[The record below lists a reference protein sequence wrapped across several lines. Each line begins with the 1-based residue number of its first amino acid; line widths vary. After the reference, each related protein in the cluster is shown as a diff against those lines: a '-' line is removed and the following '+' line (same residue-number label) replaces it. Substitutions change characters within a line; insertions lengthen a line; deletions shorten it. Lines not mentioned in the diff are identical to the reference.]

1 MSREEL
7 KELGLTDEQI
17 DKVMASYGKS
27 VKEIKEKAD
36 KAESAE
42 AQIEDYKQQIKDR
55 DKQLTDLEGK
65 AKGNEDLEAEIK
77 RLKDDNE
84 TATTELQAKLD
95 KQIYDFALE
104 KALTKANV
112 RNPKA
117 IKALLNTETIKLDG
131 ETLLGLDD
139 QLKAVKESDPY
150 LFEEAPKDPDTP
162 KFVVPGNP
170 KGGKNGK
177 DDPFTAAANKFIK

>member
-27 VKEIKEKAD
+27 IKETKEKAD
-36 KAESAE
+36 KVESLE
-42 AQIEDYKQQIKDR
+42 GQIDDYKQQIKDR
-55 DKQLTDLEGK
+55 DKQLTDLESK
-65 AKGNEDLEAEIK
+65 AKGNEDLEAEIE
-77 RLKDDNE
+77 RLKGENE
-84 TATTELQAKLD
+84 TATAELQEKLQ
-95 KQIYDFALE
+95 KQTYDFALE
-104 KALTKANV
+104 KALTNASV

-150 LFEEAPKDPDTP
+150 LFEAEPKDPDSP
-162 KFVVPGNP
+162 KFVAPGNP
-170 KGGKNGK
+170 KGGGESE
-177 DDPFTAAANKFIK
+177 DDPFAAAVKKFTK

>member
-17 DKVMASYGKS
+17 DKVMANYGKS

-77 RLKDDNE
+77 KLKADNE

-139 QLKAVKESDPY
+139 QLEAVKKSDPY
-150 LFEEAPKDPDTP
+150 LFEAEPKDPDTP
-162 KFVVPGNP
+162 KFVAPGNP

>member
-17 DKVMASYGKS
+17 DKVMASHGKAI
-27 VKEIKEKAD
+27 KETKEKAD
-36 KAESAE
+36 KAESLE
-42 AQIEDYKQQIKDR
+42 GQIDDYKQQIKDR

-65 AKGNEDLEAEIK
+65 AKGNEDLEAEIE
-77 RLKDDNE
+77 RLKGENE
-84 TATTELQAKLD
+84 TATTELQEKLQ
-95 KQIYDFALE
+95 KQAYDFTLE
-104 KALTKANV
+104 KALTNANV

-150 LFEEAPKDPDTP
+150 LFEAEEKGPDSP
-162 KFVVPGNP
+162 KFVAPGNP
-170 KGGKNGK
+170 KGGGEGG
-177 DDPFTAAANKFIK
+177 DDPFTTAANKFTK